1 MDGAGNVDAWIGW
14 KYFGMHSSGVNR
26 LIRANMCNSL
36 ATAGQLSF
44 GVVLGELVLTSR
56 DDKSSLCFF
65 T

>member
-1 MDGAGNVDAWIGW
+1 MLGLVGNILGCTAQ
-14 KYFGMHSSGVNR
+14 GVNR

-56 DDKSSLCFF
+56 EDQSSLCFF